1 MKITA
6 QQIKHLA
13 KLGRLELKTEE
24 IKQYQKDLS
33 EILAYVS
40 KLAKWQ
46 LLDKDSQSSD
56 LESRDF
62 LREDKVN
69 QYQNPDDLIKQ
80 APLEQDRF
88 IKVNAVK

>member
-1 MKITA
+1 M
-6 QQIKHLA
+6 
-13 KLGRLELKTEE
+13 ELKTEE